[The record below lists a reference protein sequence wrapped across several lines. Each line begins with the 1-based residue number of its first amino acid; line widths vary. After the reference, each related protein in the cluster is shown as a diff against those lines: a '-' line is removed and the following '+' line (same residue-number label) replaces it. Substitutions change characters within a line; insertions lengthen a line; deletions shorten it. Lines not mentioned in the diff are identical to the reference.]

1 MKSFLIDSENHTYA
15 PGSGREPAGEGATF
29 RSQEELEAL
38 AASWPAGR
46 LVEIWNQLPAVTPV
60 RKFTDRAT
68 AIRRIWTTL
77 QNDQPAAA
85 EKIGSGEG
93 QRTRRGQAV
102 KAASPAT
109 TKTQKVIALLKRPSG
124 ATLAQI
130 MKLTGWQ
137 SHSVRGFI
145 SAQLSKR
152 RGLRVRSFRREGER
166 VYRIRG

>member
-1 MKSFLIDSENHTYA
+1 MKGFLIDSENHIHA
-15 PGSGREPAGEGATF
+15 LGSGQEPAGEGASF
-29 RSQEELEAL
+29 HSQEELEAL

-77 QNDQPAAA
+77 QNDQPAAVNM
-85 EKIGSGEG
+85 IGSGEG
-93 QRTRRGQAV
+93 KRTRRGQAV

-166 VYRIRG
+166 V